1 MLVQARSRLIPG
13 GHIFVQEI
21 VTQESDPGSTLFG
34 FNMRMLFENGTVF
47 DLEELKR
54 IVTNAD
60 FLDVRAHMVGGP
72 TPGLVYVAGRVAVP

>member
-1 MLVQARSRLIPG
+1 LIPG